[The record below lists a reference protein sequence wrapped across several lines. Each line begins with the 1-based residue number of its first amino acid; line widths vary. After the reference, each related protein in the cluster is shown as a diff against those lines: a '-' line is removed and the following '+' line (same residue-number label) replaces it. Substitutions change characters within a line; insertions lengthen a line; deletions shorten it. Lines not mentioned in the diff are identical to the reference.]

1 MRFRCLKTCIG
12 HRIVMMLLLAA
23 AWSQG
28 QVYEASFQ
36 TVREGD
42 NTLYVDFYLRLLP
55 GQSSEKLGNLTL
67 FLDYSTEE
75 LTFVGKVAAED
86 GPWDDSNTDLP
97 GSYKDVSTLNRGNSG
112 RFSIDF
118 AKEVQAPEEGGLEAV
133 LCPTRI
139 GRIQFV
145 RHHENPSLAFNPQFI
160 GLTNWAMDD
169 ITAQMVLSVQ
179 PPTLCGDYGDLPAS
193 YDAATPAWHR
203 LPANSSQA
211 VWLGG
216 AEDQPDAEP
225 GSASPLDGTG
235 DDINGQLPDDEN
247 GVAMPAFLFQGQTAA
262 IPITYSVA
270 AGVTAFIK
278 GWFDWNGDGDFADS
292 GEAPISLTVSG
303 TGSISPQITVDA
315 VGPYTGVTFARFR
328 ISTMQNMLP
337 YGGYDDGE
345 VEDYTFQLQAMPGCP
360 ADFVMSA
367 DSVCTHQAVAFT
379 YTGTASPSQLVW
391 SFGDGATATGNPAGH
406 TYLTS
411 GVYQVRLQT
420 TCPEGGAASQ
430 TQELVVCP
438 SASDYT
444 VTTLVA
450 PDSSIP
456 LGTAVQCSAL
466 VEPSGD
472 PLDFIWD
479 FGDGTTASGNP
490 VVKMYQTAG
499 SYPVSVTLVTSRC
512 GERVFSHPTQIEILT
527 VNRAPQAIDDTL
539 YVAAN
544 TAATVQVLANDSDP
558 DGHQLH
564 VEAEAVQGPAHG
576 VVVLG
581 ADGLCSFT
589 PAADYAGQDT
599 FRYRVCDNGAPSLC
613 DTATVLVTVERP
625 AVALYD
631 YGSDALPQ
639 ARHHFNESVFIG
651 LINQTGPWVD
661 AETAPNDGS
670 ENDGIEFGPTDPGS
684 ASQVN
689 ISVSRDGVVAAWID
703 FNNDH
708 DWDDAGEN
716 IIPAQPINGGG
727 IAPFHFNVP
736 AAALAGTEMWAR
748 FRYAAGEQVPP
759 PAAVASP
766 AGHQDAYDGEVQDF
780 YFRLTPV
787 ELTSFNVNGSG
798 GGVQLEWQ
806 TASETENL
814 GFGIY
819 RADAEDGTYAQINAS
834 LIPGAGTT
842 SSSHSY
848 RYLDITA
855 QAGETYYYK
864 LADVDYNGRVT
875 LYGPVKI
882 AVEGPA
888 EYSLHQNYPNPF
900 NPETRINFTM
910 KEKGQVEL
918 SVFNLQ
924 GRMVRH
930 LVAKQLG
937 AGVHSVTWDGR
948 DANGQVVPSGI
959 YLYKLQVNGF
969 ETMRKM
975 EFIK

>member
-1 MRFRCLKTCIG
+1 MKTCIG
-12 HRIVMMLLLAA
+12 PMIALSMFIAA
-23 AWSQG
+23 ARSQG

-75 LTFVGKVAAED
+75 LTFVGKVAADD
-86 GPWDDSNTDLP
+86 GPWDDSNADLP

-118 AKEVQAPEEGGLEAV
+118 AKEVQAPENGGLEAV

-145 RHHENPSLAFNPQFI
+145 RHHENPTLAFNPQFI
-160 GLTNWAMDD
+160 GLTNWNMND
-169 ITAQMVLSVQ
+169 ITAQIVLSDQ
-179 PPTLCGDYGDLPAS
+179 PPVLCGDYGDLPAS
-193 YDAATPAWHR
+193 YDAPIPAWHK
-203 LPANSSQA
+203 LSKNSSQA
-211 VWLGG
+211 VWLGN
-216 AEDQPDAEP
+216 AEDQPDEEP
-225 GSASPLDGTG
+225 GPVSPLDGTG
-235 DDINGQLPDDEN
+235 DDANGRIPDDEN
-247 GVAMPAFLFQGQTAA
+247 GVALPAILYLGQTAA

-270 AGVTAFIK
+270 AGVTAFVQ
-278 GWFDWNGDGDFADS
+278 GWFDWNGDGDFSDS
-292 GEAPISLTVSG
+292 GEAPISLTVTG
-303 TGSISPQITVDA
+303 TGSVSPELTVDA
-315 VGPYTGVTFARFR
+315 VGPYTGLTFARFR
-328 ISTMQNMLP
+328 ISTTQNMLP
-337 YGGYDDGE
+337 YGVYDNGE
-345 VEDYTFQLQAMPGCP
+345 VEDYAFQLQAIPVCP
-360 ADFVMSA
+360 ADFSMST
-367 DSVCTHQAVAFT
+367 DSICTHQAVTFT
-379 YTGTASPSQLVW
+379 YIGAASPTQLLW
-391 SFGDGATATGNPAGH
+391 SFGDGATAAGNTVSHA
-406 TYLTS
+406 YLKS

-420 TCPEGGAASQ
+420 TCAEGGNGTQ

-438 SASDYT
+438 AASDYL
-444 VTTLVA
+444 VTTWVA
-450 PDSSIP
+450 PESPIS

-472 PLDFIWD
+472 ALDFIWN

-490 VVKMYQTAG
+490 VIKMYQEPG

-512 GERVFSHPTQIEILT
+512 GEQVFSHPIQIEILT
-527 VNRAPQAIDDTL
+527 VNRAPHAVDDTL
-539 YVAAN
+539 HVTMN
-544 TAATVQVLANDSDP
+544 TPAIVQVLANDSDP
-558 DGHQLH
+558 DGHELH
-564 VEAEAVQGPAHG
+564 VDAEAVQAPAHG
-576 VVVLG
+576 VLVIG
-581 ADGLCSFT
+581 ADGICTFT
-589 PAADYAGQDT
+589 PAADYAGEDL
-599 FRYRVCDNGAPSLC
+599 FRYRVCDNGVPSLC

-625 AVALYD
+625 AIDLFD

-639 ARHHFNESVFIG
+639 ARYRFNEEVFIG

-661 AETAPNDGS
+661 AETTPNDGS

-684 ASQVN
+684 PSSVK
-689 ISVSRDGVVAAWID
+689 ISVSRPGVIAAWID
-703 FNNDH
+703 FNDDH
-708 DWDDAGEN
+708 DWDDADEN
-716 IIPAQPINGGG
+716 IIPARMINGGE
-727 IAPFHFNVP
+727 ITTFHFNVP
-736 AAALAGTEMWAR
+736 AEASAGTEMWAR
-748 FRYAAGEQVPP
+748 FRYASGAQIPP
-759 PAAVASP
+759 LAAVADP
-766 AGHQDAYDGEVQDF
+766 AGYQDGYDGEVQDF

-787 ELTSFNVNGSG
+787 ELTSFSVNSSG
-798 GGVQLEWQ
+798 VGVQLEWQ

-819 RADAEDGTYAQINAS
+819 RADAQDGNYTQITAS

-842 SSSHSY
+842 SSAHTY

-864 LADVDYNGRVT
+864 LADVDYHGRIT

-888 EYSLHQNYPNPF
+888 EYTLQQNYPNPF

-910 KEKGQVEL
+910 KEKGRVEL

-924 GRMVRH
+924 GRMVRQ
-930 LVAKQLG
+930 LVAKHLG

-948 DANGQVVPSGI
+948 DANGQVAPSGI